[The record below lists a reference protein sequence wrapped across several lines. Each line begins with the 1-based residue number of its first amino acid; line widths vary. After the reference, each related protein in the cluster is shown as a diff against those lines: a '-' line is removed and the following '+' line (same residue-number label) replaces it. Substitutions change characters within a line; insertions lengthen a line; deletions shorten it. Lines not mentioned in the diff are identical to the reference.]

1 MDRPFMVATRRAA
14 SPRLAVPSCR
24 LGTRRRLAT
33 LVVSLTTFTAALSI
47 PGTLLAGGDRAVSIP
62 VGVQAAGRA
71 DPPAV
76 SPVRYALEVA
86 VDFGEARIDG
96 RAVVTVMN
104 RSGRPVEEVP
114 LLLYRLLRVA
124 SAADGAGR
132 PLTFTQDV
140 VAFDDRPLQQVNHV
154 RVRLRRRLAPGDS
167 ATVAVTYGGYLAGYV
182 ETGSLYIRDKV
193 DEAFTILRDDAYA
206 HPLVGVPSY
215 AAMRSAARP
224 RFDYEARITVPETHT
239 VANGGTLIERTVRDG
254 RATFVYRNTKPAWRM
269 DFAIAKYAVAER
281 EGQRVIHFPEDSVG
295 ARRVL
300 DTLVR
305 TLELYTQWFGPLRG
319 GSAFTVIEIP
329 DGWGSQADVTS
340 ILQTAAAF
348 REAAR
353 SYELYHEV
361 SHLWNVEPREPLYP
375 RWDEGLATYLQ
386 YLTAERLEGRPVVDA
401 AAEGI
406 IRWLRA
412 RLEQEPRLR
421 EIPLADYGKAGLTDF
436 AYTVGMLMF
445 RELHR
450 RVGDEAFREIVGGY
464 YARFHATGGSTA
476 DFVRHADDVVAEDL
490 RPFFE
495 TWLFG
500 TGWVAEVMR

>member
-1 MDRPFMVATRRAA
+1 MDRPLMVA
-14 SPRLAVPSCR
+14 
-24 LGTRRRLAT
+24 TRRRLAT
-33 LVVSLTTFTAALSI
+33 LGVALTIFAAALSI
-47 PGTLLAGGDRAVSIP
+47 PSGLDAGGH
-62 VGVQAAGRA
+62 AG
-71 DPPAV
+71 PPAV
-76 SPVRYALEVA
+76 APVRYVLDVA

-96 RAVVTVMN
+96 RAVVTVAN
-104 RSGRPVEEVP
+104 RSDGPVQDVP
-114 LLLYRLLRVA
+114 LLLYRLLRVE
-124 SAADGAGR
+124 SVADGAGR
-132 PLTFTQDV
+132 PLAFTQDV

-154 RVRLRRRLAPGDS
+154 RVRLPRPLAPGDS
-167 ATVAVTYGGYLAGYV
+167 ATVTVTYGGYLAGYV

-239 VANGGTLIERTVRDG
+239 VANGGALVEHTARDG
-254 RATFVYRNTKPAWRM
+254 RATFVYRNVKPAWRM

-281 EGQRVIHFPEDSVG
+281 DGQRVIHFPEDSVG

-300 DTLVR
+300 DTLVS

-319 GSAFTVIEIP
+319 GSTFTVIEIP

-348 REAAR
+348 REATR

-361 SHLWNVEPREPLYP
+361 SHLWNVEPREPFYP

-406 IRWLRA
+406 TRWLHA
-412 RLEQEPRLR
+412 KFEQEPRLR
-421 EIPLADYGKAGLTDF
+421 EIPLADYGKAGLTDL
-436 AYTVGMLMF
+436 AYPVGMLMF
-445 RELHR
+445 RALHR

-500 TGWVAEVMR
+500 TGWVEEVMR